1 MSARLQDAEPLPA
14 AGETE
19 GPAGRPAESESG
31 PEPLQAAAALQALLQ
46 ARQTTLPRRL
56 GTPGP
61 DAQQLAAIVGAA
73 AHAPDHGR
81 LQPWRFVRVPADA
94 RDALAEAFAQ
104 ALREREPAAEPEAL
118 AQARE
123 KAYRSPELLLVV
135 VDAAQADAAVPA
147 PERWVSAGCA
157 VQNLLLMA
165 TALGFGSALT
175 SGQSLQS
182 QALRTLFGLRAA
194 EQALCFVSLG
204 TVVAAKAPRARPAV
218 DAYTSTLRPQGAPVP
233 GLHLPPAVAP

>member
-1 MSARLQDAEPLPA
+1 MSLRWKDAAPLPT
-14 AGETE
+14 AGEGE
-19 GPAGRPAESESG
+19 AG
-31 PEPLQAAAALQALLQ
+31 PLQAAALQALLH

-56 GTPGP
+56 GAPGP
-61 DAQQLAAIVGAA
+61 DAHQLAAIVGAA

-104 ALREREPAAEPEAL
+104 ALLERDPAAEPGAL

-123 KAYRSPELLLVV
+123 KAYRSPELLLMV
-135 VDAAQADAAVPA
+135 VDAGQTGAAVPP
-147 PERWVSAGCA
+147 PERWASAGCA

-182 QALRTLFGLRAA
+182 QAMRALFNLRAT

-204 TVVAAKAPRARPAV
+204 TVLAAKPPRARPAV
-218 DAYTSTLRPQGAPVP
+218 DAFTSTLRPQGEPQT
-233 GLHLPPAVAP
+233 GLRGLSATALS